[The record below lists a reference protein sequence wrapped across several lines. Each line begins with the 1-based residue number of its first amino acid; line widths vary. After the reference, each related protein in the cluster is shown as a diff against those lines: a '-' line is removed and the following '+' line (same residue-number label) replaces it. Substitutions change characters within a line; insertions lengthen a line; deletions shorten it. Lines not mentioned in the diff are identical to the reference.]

1 MQTSFRGSKLK
12 RSIIASIV
20 AFLCIFSNSL
30 SAQNSEGAP
39 QKTQDY
45 SAADVSVRFYDR
57 TIYYPKNVEGNPID
71 VHITI
76 KNSGPETLRFKLAD
90 DRMFSVDFSAF
101 TVRNTQLEQT
111 DEIIERRTK
120 NCTVYLREIALEPGE
135 EYSFVEN
142 AKEYLKFD
150 DPGVYYLEMRF
161 YPELYKSKYLEL
173 KSNRLMLE
181 LRPAPSVASSAMIP
195 VKESTVEILRPEPI
209 SPDKVVEQTIVA
221 RQKSLWDQFFLYVD
235 LESMFRADSQRNRRF
250 VAASAEEGERMLA
263 DYKAE
268 LMSDR
273 IDSDIV
279 AVPERFEIKR
289 TNYSQTEGTVTV
301 YEWFKY
307 QNFSEKKEYVYY
319 VRQRDG
325 IWRIYRYYVNNMGTE

>member
-1 MQTSFRGSKLK
+1 MK
-12 RSIIASIV
+12 RFITASIV

-30 SAQNSEGAP
+30 FAQNSEKSA
-39 QKTQDY
+39 QNAQDY
-45 SAADVSVRFYDR
+45 SEAEVLIRFYDR
-57 TIYYPKNVEGNPID
+57 TIYYPKNVEGNPIN

-76 KNSGPETLRFKLAD
+76 RNSGPETLRFKLAD

-101 TVRNTQLEQT
+101 TARNTQLEQT
-111 DEIIERRTK
+111 DEIVEKRTK
-120 NCTVYLREIALEPGE
+120 SSTVYFREIALEPGE

-142 AKEYLKFD
+142 AKEYLKFAE
-150 DPGVYYLEMRF
+150 PGVYYLELRF
-161 YPELYKSKYLEL
+161 YPELYKSKYLDL

-181 LRPAPSVASSAMIP
+181 LRPAPSAASSAMIP
-195 VKESTVEILRPEPI
+195 VKEDTVEILRPQAI

-221 RQKSLWDQFFLYVD
+221 RQKSLWDQFFLYID
-235 LESMFRADSQRNRRF
+235 LEAMFKSDPQRNRRF
-250 VAASAEEGERMLA
+250 TSASAEDVEQMLA
-263 DYKAE
+263 DYKAA

-273 IDSDIV
+273 IDTDIV
-279 AVPERFEIKR
+279 AVPERFEIRR

-307 QNFSEKKEYVYY
+307 QNFSEKKEYVYH

-325 IWRIYRYYVNNMGTE
+325 IWRIYRYDVNNLGTE

>member
-1 MQTSFRGSKLK
+1 MK

-20 AFLCIFSNSL
+20 AFLSIFSNSL
-30 SAQNSEGAP
+30 FAQNSEGAP
-39 QKTQDY
+39 QNAQDY
-45 SAADVSVRFYDR
+45 STADVFVRFYDK
-57 TIYYPKNVEGNPID
+57 TIYYPKNIDGNPVN
-71 VHITI
+71 VHIAI
-76 KNSGPETLRFKLAD
+76 KNSGSETLRFKLAD
-90 DRMFSVDFSAF
+90 DRMFSVDFSAS
-101 TVRNTQLEQT
+101 TVRNTQLKQT
-111 DEIIERRTK
+111 DEIVEKRTK
-120 NCTVYLREIALEPGE
+120 SHTVYFREIALEPGE

-142 AKEYLKFD
+142 VKKYLKFD
-150 DPGVYYLEMRF
+150 EPGVYYLEVRF

-181 LRPAPSVASSAMIP
+181 MRPAPSAASSAMIP
-195 VKESTVEILRPEPI
+195 VKEDTVEILLPEPI

-221 RQKSLWDQFFLYVD
+221 RQKSLWDQFFLYID
-235 LESMFRADSQRNRRF
+235 LETMFKSDPQRDRRF
-250 VAASAEEGERMLA
+250 KAASAEDGEQMLA
-263 DYKAE
+263 DYKAA

-301 YEWFKY
+301 HEWFKY
-307 QNFSEKKEYVYY
+307 QNFSEKKEYVYH

-325 IWRIYRYYVNNMGTE
+325 IWRIYRYDVNNLGTE

>member
-1 MQTSFRGSKLK
+1 MK

-20 AFLCIFSNSL
+20 AFLSIFSNSL
-30 SAQNSEGAP
+30 FAQNSEGAP
-39 QKTQDY
+39 QNAQDY
-45 SAADVSVRFYDR
+45 STADVFVRFYDK
-57 TIYYPKNVEGNPID
+57 TIYYPKNIDGNPVN
-71 VHITI
+71 VHIAI
-76 KNSGPETLRFKLAD
+76 KNSGSETLRFKLAD
-90 DRMFSVDFSAF
+90 DRMFSVDFSAS
-101 TVRNTQLEQT
+101 TVRNTQLKQT
-111 DEIIERRTK
+111 DEIVEKRTK
-120 NCTVYLREIALEPGE
+120 SHTVYFREIALEPGE

-142 AKEYLKFD
+142 VKKYLKFD
-150 DPGVYYLEMRF
+150 EPGVYYLEVRF

-181 LRPAPSVASSAMIP
+181 MRPAPSAASSVMIP
-195 VKESTVEILRPEPI
+195 VKEDTVEILLPEPI

-221 RQKSLWDQFFLYVD
+221 RQKSLWDQFFLYID
-235 LESMFRADSQRNRRF
+235 LETMFKSDPQRDRRF
-250 VAASAEEGERMLA
+250 KAASAEDGEQMLA
-263 DYKAE
+263 DYKAA

-301 YEWFKY
+301 HEWFKY
-307 QNFSEKKEYVYY
+307 QNFSEKKEYVYH

-325 IWRIYRYYVNNMGTE
+325 IWRIYRYDVNNLGTE

>member
-1 MQTSFRGSKLK
+1 MK

-20 AFLCIFSNSL
+20 AFLSIFSNSL
-30 SAQNSEGAP
+30 FAQNSEDVTR
-39 QKTQDY
+39 KVQDY
-45 SAADVSVRFYDR
+45 SAASVSVRFFDR
-57 TIYYPKNVEGNPID
+57 TVYYPGNVDGNPID

-76 KNSGPETLRFKLAD
+76 RNSGSETLRFKLAD
-90 DRMFSVDFSAF
+90 DRMFSADFLAF
-101 TVRNTQLEQT
+101 TVQNTQLEQT
-111 DEIIERRTK
+111 DEIVEKRTK
-120 NCTVYLREIALEPGE
+120 SHTVYFREIAIEPGE
-135 EYSFVEN
+135 EYSFIEN
-142 AKEYLKFD
+142 AKKYLKFD
-150 DPGVYYLEMRF
+150 TPGVYYLEMRF

-181 LRPAPSVASSAMIP
+181 MRPAPHAASSSIIP
-195 VKESTVEILRPEPI
+195 VKEDTAEILRPEAI

-221 RQKSLWDQFFLYVD
+221 RQKSLWDQFFLYID
-235 LESMFRADSQRNRRF
+235 LEAMFRSDPLRDRRF
-250 VAASAEEGERMLA
+250 AAASAEDGERMLS

-273 IDSDIV
+273 IDTDIV

-301 YEWFKY
+301 HEWFKY

-325 IWRIYRYYVNNMGTE
+325 IWRVYRYYVNNLGTE